1 MKRVLDQRGR
11 GGKFSC
17 PYHAWLY
24 DTQGAL
30 LNIPDEGCFRHVD
43 KKESGLSPIACEVL
57 DGFIFINLAPRQSL
71 VKFLGP
77 IADRLRDAPFGD
89 YLYTC
94 RLVPTLDTNWKLGL
108 EAASEGYHV
117 TVQHQNTAR
126 RMPVYYGTQSIHQ
139 SEFQKLGS

>member
-1 MKRVLDQRGR
+1 MKLVWDQRGR

-57 DGFIFINLAPRQSL
+57 EGFIFINLAPRQSL

-94 RLVPTLDTNWKLGL
+94 RLEIGR
-108 EAASEGYHV
+108 ASCRERVCQYV
-117 TVQHQNTAR
+117 
-126 RMPVYYGTQSIHQ
+126 
-139 SEFQKLGS
+139 